1 MGITTFLNLTYL
13 KLDFMCHFSIDQG
26 VLPLRQMSK
35 TLLEKKVMNSLA
47 EAELLMMLS
56 SGRMM
61 SLCLQECIRSWVAR
75 RLFAEDILFYVFF
88 SVVVREAREE
98 QFWMSEVEGDTHHLI

>member
-1 MGITTFLNLTYL
+1 
-13 KLDFMCHFSIDQG
+13 
-26 VLPLRQMSK
+26 MSK

-61 SLCLQECIRSWVAR
+61 SLCLQKCKNASGRVAR
-75 RLFAEDILFYVFF
+75 RLFAEDILLYILF
-88 SVVVREAREE
+88 SVVIGEAREE
-98 QFWMSEVEGDTHHLI
+98 QFWMSEVEGDTHHLIIRS